1 MKEKND
7 FTLDDVDYTVRVISI
22 EDNIE
27 LLDKLEDLPHISSL
41 TDEEKKV
48 LDYIWKMVEFVC
60 GGKKNAD
67 FVIMY
72 LVLDQGYSQR
82 EVAEMLNVSHMAI
95 NKRYKKI
102 INKLKFL
109 LGQKTETIP
118 YRKSS
123 GPKEKI

>member
-22 EDNIE
+22 EDNVE
-27 LLDKLEDLPHISSL
+27 LLDKLEDLPHVSSL

>member
-22 EDNIE
+22 EDNVE
-27 LLDKLEDLPHISSL
+27 LLDKLEDLPHVSSL
-41 TDEEKKV
+41 TEEEKKV

-109 LGQKTETIP
+109 LGQKTEIIP

>member
-22 EDNIE
+22 EDNVE
-27 LLDKLEDLPHISSL
+27 LLDKLEDLPHVSSL
-41 TDEEKKV
+41 TDGEKKV

>member
-7 FTLDDVDYTVRVISI
+7 FTLDDVDYVVRVISI
-22 EDNIE
+22 EDNVE
-27 LLDKLEDLPHISSL
+27 LLDKLEDTPHVSSL
-41 TDEEKKV
+41 TDEEKKI
-48 LDYIWKMVEFVC
+48 LDYIWKMIEFVC
-60 GGKKNAD
+60 GGKRNAD

-95 NKRYKKI
+95 NKRYRKT